1 MRPPSK
7 FALLLIA
14 ACAVSTGAMAHLDT
28 EVHTH
33 TQSVS
38 EWLLALMHADNL
50 VPALL
55 LGGSPVLIG
64 VAYGWLQRR
73 RQSSTVERRDDAR

>member
-1 MRPPSK
+1 MRPSPK
-7 FALLLIA
+7 FALLLVA

-33 TQSVS
+33 PQSIS
-38 EWLLALMHADNL
+38 EWLLALLNGDNL
-50 VPALL
+50 VSALL

-73 RQSSTVERRDDAR
+73 RQRSTVERSDDAR